1 MKVFYMVKASACVCV
16 SIREKNKAQKSNYL
30 TTEIKQLLDK
40 WTLKKRENK
49 IKMLKKIE

>member
-1 MKVFYMVKASACVCV
+1 MWLKLVLVFGY